1 MDLSKLAKRVAVWRP
16 VPEVPEELRVGVPGG
31 LKSLLLLLLLL
42 LKNLR
47 LFPFK
52 FKFTAVDDEK
62 FPLAFDDPVDD
73 KSRDDEFLGGNFG
86 EFRGELDWECGGA
99 PPAVLIS
106 CESLTLERTF
116 SYLK

>member
-16 VPEVPEELRVGVPGG
+16 LPEVPEELRVGVPGG
-31 LKSLLLLLLLL
+31 LKSLLLLLLL

-86 EFRGELDWECGGA
+86 EFRGELDWECGEA
-99 PPAVLIS
+99 PPAAVLIS